1 MIRRNLHFAP
11 QSVKCKAYQ
20 ASVRP
25 ILEYASS
32 CWQPTSMKKNQRLEM
47 VQHNAAKFVA
57 NKYPKKGH
65 YNEFSISQI
74 LNDLSWESLEER
86 RNKARATTAYKIL
99 NDKLILPPDLL
110 PLANPLKQTRLT
122 DQVRVGPN
130 FHLLEPHARLNIVNK
145 TFFYSAPRTWN
156 TLVSPEQAT
165 APSADS
171 FKKYFC

>member
-1 MIRRNLHFAP
+1 MMSKGP
-11 QSVKCKAYQ
+11 Q
-20 ASVRP
+20 
-25 ILEYASS
+25 LT
-32 CWQPTSMKKNQRLEM
+32 TSNSEWVEEPDNTITGLW
-47 VQHNAAKFVA
+47 FVGRE
-57 NKYPKKGH
+57 KDK
-65 YNEFSISQI
+65 
-74 LNDLSWESLEER
+74 DLVLT
-86 RNKARATTAYKIL
+86 KARATTAYKIL

-165 APSADS
+165 APSAES